1 MGIEPTLSAW
11 KAEVLPLNY
20 TRPSSFVCRQ
30 PPIQPKAPNP
40 PYFCTAPASHVVEG
54 GGFEPPKAEPTDLQ
68 SAPFDRSG
76 TPPRLPNGQFS
87 LVLFKSS
94 RFFSQ
99 NSQPLADFPSTWSPQ
114 RDSNPRPADS
124 YPLLLSQPPGIGVW
138 GLDFLFTMPRPLSL
152 GVRWVV

>member
-20 TRPSSFVCRQ
+20 TRPSSFVYRH
-30 PPIQPKAPNP
+30 PPKLKVPYPPN
-40 PYFCTAPASHVVEG
+40 FCTVPASHVVEG

-76 TPPRLPNGQFS
+76 TPPRSSNSQFS
-87 LVLFKSS
+87 LFRPRSS
-94 RFFSQ
+94 RFFGQISQ
-99 NSQPLADFPSTWSPQ
+99 LLADFLSAWSPQ

-124 YPLLLSQPPGIGVW
+124 YPLLLSQPPRIGVW
-138 GLDFLFTMPRPLSL
+138 GLDFLFTVPRPLSL